1 MENQKKKSRG
11 GARPGSGP
19 KPLPPGE
26 RRVPVSVRI
35 RADQYAMIK
44 GNVTR
49 EVEEALDKHLKIKHL
64 KK

>member
-1 MENQKKKSRG
+1 MENQKKKPRG
-11 GARPGSGP
+11 GPRPGSGP

-35 RADQYAMIK
+35 RADQYALIK

-49 EVEEALDKHLKIKHL
+49 EVEDALDKHLKIK